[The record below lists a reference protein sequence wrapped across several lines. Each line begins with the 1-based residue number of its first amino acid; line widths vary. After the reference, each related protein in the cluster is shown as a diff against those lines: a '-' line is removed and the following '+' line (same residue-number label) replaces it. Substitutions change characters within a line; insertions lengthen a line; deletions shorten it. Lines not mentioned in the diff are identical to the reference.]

1 MTTAPR
7 RTIGSLQR
15 AINILNLFNE
25 QSVELGIT
33 EISEALNL
41 HKSTV
46 AGLVYTLEHNG
57 YLEQDP
63 TSRKYRLGLKLVERA
78 FTALDQFDVREL
90 ALPHLEELRDWCD
103 ESVNLAIRDG
113 RYVVYIERLLST
125 QPLGMRAKVGKRALV
140 HSTALGKAI
149 LSGMSSAEV
158 QQLVAQCGLP
168 AITTNTITDPER
180 FLEEINRTR
189 ERGFALDDE
198 ENEIGVRCVAAP
210 IFDHTSQAVAAV
222 SVSAPIQRIPMPEVP
237 RYGARIKETAK
248 AISGKLGYGFL
259 GK

>member
-1 MTTAPR
+1 
-7 RTIGSLQR
+7 
-15 AINILNLFNE
+15 
-25 QSVELGIT
+25 
-33 EISEALNL
+33 
-41 HKSTV
+41 
-46 AGLVYTLEHNG
+46 
-57 YLEQDP
+57 
-63 TSRKYRLGLKLVERA
+63 
-78 FTALDQFDVREL
+78 
-90 ALPHLEELRDWCD
+90 
-103 ESVNLAIRDG
+103 
-113 RYVVYIERLLST
+113 
-125 QPLGMRAKVGKRALV
+125 MRAKVGKRALV

-210 IFDHTSQAVAAV
+210 IFDHTGQAVAAV
-222 SVSAPIQRIPMPEVP
+222 SVSAPIQRIPMPQVSL
-237 RYGARIKETAK
+237 YGARIKETSK
-248 AISGKLGYGFL
+248 TISGKLGYGFL